1 MEFGLIVR
9 HDADGAVCVQIAR
22 ELVKLPALR
31 LKLLERPL
39 EERVVVGLKP
49 DLAAERQELGIQRE
63 KRAPRE
69 AALFLPRLFPRVG
82 EIDLNARDLA
92 RLKDLEQ
99 VLRVKVQKAH
109 VRETSVRHALHAD
122 DHRVRHLFD
131 RREQHVRVLLGRVR
145 REAALAAADLHVQG
159 LVAREGLQPFA
170 AQRLGIFD
178 LHRLAA
184 LHARDQIRFLPHS
197 HASCFS
203 ISIST
208 K

>member
-1 MEFGLIVR
+1 M
-9 HDADGAVCVQIAR
+9 QIAR
-22 ELVKLPALR
+22 KLTELPALR

-39 EERVVVGLKP
+39 EERVVVGLEP
-49 DLAAERQELGIQRE
+49 DLAAERQQLRIQRE
-63 KRAPRE
+63 ERAPRE

-82 EIDLNARDLA
+82 EVDIDSGYLA
-92 RLKDLEQ
+92 GGEDLEQ

-109 VRETSVRHALHAD
+109 VRETPVRHALHAD

-131 RREQHVRVLLGRVR
+131 RREQHVRVLLRRVR
-145 REAALAAADLHVQG
+145 REAALAAADLYVQRH
-159 LVAREGLQPFA
+159 VAREGLQPFA
-170 AQRLGIFD
+170 AQRRGILD

-203 ISIST
+203 IPSCPFDKVNHFSLS
-208 K
+208 

>member
-1 MEFGLIVR
+1 MQV
-9 HDADGAVCVQIAR
+9 AR
-22 ELVKLPALR
+22 ELAELPALR

-49 DLAAERQELGIQRE
+49 DLAAEREQLGIQRKE
-63 KRAPRE
+63 RAPGE
-69 AALFLPRLFPRVG
+69 ATLFLPRLFPRVG
-82 EIDLNARDLA
+82 EVDVNARDLA
-92 RLKDLEQ
+92 GGEDLEQ

-145 REAALAAADLHVQG
+145 CEAALAAADLHVQRR
-159 LVAREGLQPFA
+159 VAREGLQPFA
-170 AQRLGIFD
+170 AQRLGMLD

-203 ISIST
+203 ISVST